1 MNERERKKY
10 FLLLQVND
18 ALFPVGA
25 YAHSYGLETY
35 IQKNLVSSA
44 EDAWDYIRHRMLYGF
59 CFQELLAAK
68 LAYTYA
74 KEKDL
79 PKIQELE
86 ELLEASRTPR
96 EIREAGKKLG
106 SRFAKTVHDMDIP
119 YETDIF
125 CRYCAVMGKQPP
137 LHAVI
142 YGVFCAAVGVP
153 YEEAMLHYLYA
164 QTSSIVTNCVKTIPL
179 SQTDGQHLLYQSH
192 TVFQELMDRL
202 EQLTEEDLCLS
213 MPGFDIRCM
222 QHEVLYS
229 RIYMS

>member
-74 KEKDL
+74 KEE
-79 PKIQELE
+79 KIYRGAQ
-86 ELLEASRTPR
+86 SR
-96 EIREAGKKLG
+96 E
-106 SRFAKTVHDMDIP
+106 
-119 YETDIF
+119 
-125 CRYCAVMGKQPP
+125 
-137 LHAVI
+137 
-142 YGVFCAAVGVP
+142 
-153 YEEAMLHYLYA
+153 
-164 QTSSIVTNCVKTIPL
+164 
-179 SQTDGQHLLYQSH
+179 QS
-192 TVFQELMDRL
+192 
-202 EQLTEEDLCLS
+202 
-213 MPGFDIRCM
+213 
-222 QHEVLYS
+222 
-229 RIYMS
+229 